1 MKYQSI
7 TATSSTVNVGNIAYG
22 GGGQVG
28 YVQETVLKGEQR
40 DKREYRD
47 ELHHDLMASMM
58 QQHQG
63 NSIYYYV

>member
-22 GGGQVG
+22 GTGQVG

-40 DKREYRD
+40 DKREYR
-47 ELHHDLMASMM
+47 EEHHDIMTSML

-63 NSIYYYV
+63 LS